1 MTPPGPA
8 SGPLRAV
15 VVGDLL
21 LDVDVEGEVE
31 RLTPYAPVPV
41 LDVVSETKR
50 AGGAGL
56 VATLLARDGHAVTL
70 VTALADD
77 ARAAELPPL
86 LPGIAIVAGRSPAA
100 TVVKTRIRSREQPIV
115 RIDQGTA
122 APEAPEVTAAMVQ
135 AIAAADLVVVADYG
149 RRLLEQPAVRDA
161 ISAAAARVTVV
172 WDPHPRGATPVPGVV
187 VTPNL
192 GEARGFSGVEGS
204 GVPFADEAALR
215 LLAEWGSA
223 AVVITM
229 GAHGALL
236 RTSATGLPL
245 VAAADTVQDAD
256 VNGAGDRFASALAVA
271 LASGAAPS
279 DALQRAVGET
289 ARFLAEGG
297 VAVLEETPAIPLPG
311 PDHDALAVVER
322 IRAAGGTVV
331 ATGGCFDLIHA
342 GHAKTLSA
350 ARALGDCLIVLLNSD
365 DSVRRLK
372 GPERPLMPEADR
384 VDLLSALEVVDGVI
398 VFGEDT
404 PVAAIRR
411 VKPDIWVKGGDYD
424 AADLPEAAVIREWGG
439 RAVTV
444 PFVPGRSTTRLAA
457 AIQRVS

>member
-1 MTPPGPA
+1 M
-8 SGPLRAV
+8 RAV

-41 LDVVSETKR
+41 LDVVSETRR

-56 VATLLARDGHAVTL
+56 VATLLRRDGHDVTL

-77 ARAAELPPL
+77 ARALDLPPL
-86 LPGIAIVAGRSPAA
+86 LDGIGLVAGRSPSP

-115 RIDQGTA
+115 RIDEGSGGA
-122 APEAPEVTAAMVQ
+122 EAPEVTAAMLDAV
-135 AIAAADLVVVADYG
+135 AGAELVVVADYG
-149 RRLLEQPAVRDA
+149 RRLLEQPALRDA
-161 ISAAAARVTVV
+161 IRAAAARVPVV
-172 WDPHPRGATPVPGVV
+172 WDPHPKGAQPVPGVV

-192 GEARGFSGVEGS
+192 GEARGFSGVEGH
-204 GVPFADEAALR
+204 GVPFADEAAVR
-215 LLAEWGSA
+215 LLTDWGCA
-223 AVVITM
+223 GVVVTM
-229 GAHGALL
+229 GSRGALL

-245 VAAADTVQDAD
+245 VAAAPEVREAD

-271 LASGAAPS
+271 LGSGATPS
-279 DALQRAVGET
+279 DAVQHAVRAT
-289 ARFLAEGG
+289 AAFLAEGG
-297 VAVLEETPAIPLPG
+297 VARLDAPPAVPLRTPDL
-311 PDHDALAVVER
+311 DALAVVER
-322 IRAAGGTVV
+322 VRAAGGTVV

-372 GPERPLMPEADR
+372 GPERPLMTEGDR
-384 VDLLSALEVVDGVI
+384 ADLLGALEVVDGVV
-398 VFGEDT
+398 VFTEDT
-404 PVAAIRR
+404 PVEAIRR
-411 VKPDIWVKGGDYD
+411 VRPDIWVKGGDYS
-424 AADLPEAAVIREWGG
+424 AADLPEAAVIAEWGG

>member
-1 MTPPGPA
+1 MRIT
-8 SGPLRAV
+8 

-21 LDVDVEGEVE
+21 LDIDVEGEVE

-41 LDVVSETKR
+41 LDVVSEVKR

-56 VATLLARDGHAVTL
+56 VATLLARDGHDVTL

-77 ARAAELPPL
+77 LRAADLPGL
-86 LPGIAIVAGRSPAA
+86 LPDVTLVAGRSPSP
-100 TVVKTRIRSREQPIV
+100 TVVKTRIRSREQPIA
-115 RIDQGTA
+115 RIDEGSATA
-122 APEAPEVTAAMVQ
+122 LAPEVSDAMLDAVGS
-135 AIAAADLVVVADYG
+135 ADLVVIADYG
-149 RRLLEQPAVRDA
+149 RRLLEDAPMRAAVE
-161 ISAAAARVTVV
+161 AAAARVPVV

-192 GEARGFSGVEGS
+192 GEARGFSGVEGG
-204 GVPFADEAALR
+204 GVPFADEAALH
-215 LLAEWGSA
+215 LLEQWRCA
-223 AVVITM
+223 AVVVTM

-236 RTSATGLPL
+236 RTSVAGLPL
-245 VAAADTVQDAD
+245 VAAAPAVTEAD

-271 LASGAAPS
+271 LGSGATPS
-279 DALQRAVGET
+279 EAVQLAVATT
-289 ARFLAEGG
+289 AAFLADGG
-297 VAVLEETPAIPLPG
+297 VAVLESAPVVALPG

-322 IRAAGGTVV
+322 VRAAGGTVV

-342 GHAKTLSA
+342 GHAKTLAA

-372 GPERPLMPEADR
+372 GPERPLMTAPDR
-384 VDLLSALEVVDGVI
+384 IELLSALQVVDGVV

-404 PVAAIRR
+404 PVDAIRR
-411 VKPDIWVKGGDYD
+411 IRPDIWVKGGDYN
-424 AADLPEAAVIREWGG
+424 AESLPEASVITEWGG

-444 PFVPGRSTTRLAA
+444 PFLPGRSTTKLAA

>member
-1 MTPPGPA
+1 MKV
-8 SGPLRAV
+8 V

-41 LDVVSETKR
+41 LDVVSETRR

-70 VTALADD
+70 VTAIAED
-77 ARAAELPPL
+77 ARGALLPPL
-86 LPGIAIVAGRSPAA
+86 LGDVALVAGRSPSP
-100 TVVKTRIRSREQPIV
+100 TVVKTRLRSREQAIA
-115 RIDQGTA
+115 RIDEGSA
-122 APEAPEVTAAMVQ
+122 APEAPEVTDAMLAAVGE
-135 AIAAADLVVVADYG
+135 ADLVVVADYG
-149 RRLLEQPAVRDA
+149 RRLLEQRALRDA
-161 ISAAAARVTVV
+161 IEAAARRVPVV
-172 WDPHPRGATPVPGVV
+172 WDPHPRGAQPVPGVV

-192 GEARGFSGVEGS
+192 GEARGFTGVEGS

-215 LLAEWGSA
+215 LLEAWRSA

-229 GAHGALL
+229 GARGALL
-236 RTSATGLPL
+236 RTSARGLPL
-245 VAAADTVQDAD
+245 VAAAAEVRDAD

-271 LASGAAPS
+271 LGSGSEPSAAVQ
-279 DALQRAVGET
+279 AAVAAT
-289 ARFLAEGG
+289 AAFLADGG
-297 VAVLEETPAIPLPG
+297 VATLEAAPAVVLPT

-322 IRAAGGTVV
+322 VRAAGGTVV

-342 GHAKTLSA
+342 GHAATLAA

-372 GPERPLMPEADR
+372 GPERPLMTEPDR
-384 VDLLSALEVVDGVI
+384 VALLRALQVVDGVV

-404 PVAAIRR
+404 PVEAIRR
-411 VKPDIWVKGGDYD
+411 VRPDIWVKGGDYS
-424 AADLPEAAVIREWGG
+424 AEDLPEAAVITEWGG

>member
-1 MTPPGPA
+1 M
-8 SGPLRAV
+8 SGARLRAV

-56 VATLLARDGHAVTL
+56 VATLLHRDGHDVTL
-70 VTALADD
+70 VTALSDD
-77 ARAAELPPL
+77 ARAGD
-86 LPGIAIVAGRSPAA
+86 LPGLLDGVTLVAGRSPSP

-115 RIDQGTA
+115 RIDEGS
-122 APEAPEVTAAMVQ
+122 APAEAPEVTAAMLDAVRG
-135 AIAAADLVVVADYG
+135 ADLIVVADYG
-149 RRLLEQPAVRDA
+149 RGLLEDA
-161 ISAAAARVTVV
+161 ALRAAIEAAAADVPVV
-172 WDPHPRGATPVPGVV
+172 WDPHPRGARPVPGAV

-215 LLAEWGSA
+215 LLEAWGSA

-229 GAHGALL
+229 GSHGALL
-236 RTSATGLPL
+236 RTSARGLPL
-245 VAAADTVQDAD
+245 VAAASVVTDPD

-271 LASGAAPS
+271 LGSGS
-279 DALQRAVGET
+279 THSEAVQT
-289 ARFLAEGG
+289 AVATTAGFLADGG
-297 VAVLEETPAIPLPG
+297 VATLVSAPVAALPG

-322 IRAAGGTVV
+322 VRAAGGTVV
-331 ATGGCFDLIHA
+331 ATAGCFDLIHA
-342 GHAKTLSA
+342 GHAKTLAA

-372 GPERPLMPEADR
+372 GPERPLMTAEDR
-384 VDLLSALEVVDGVI
+384 VDLLSALQVVDGVV

-404 PVAAIRR
+404 PVDAIRR
-411 VKPDIWVKGGDYD
+411 IRPDIWVKGGDYN
-424 AADLPEAAVIREWGG
+424 AGSLPEASVITEWGG

-444 PFVPGRSTTRLAA
+444 PFFPGRSTTKLAA

>member
-1 MTPPGPA
+1 MNT
-8 SGPLRAV
+8 V

-21 LDVDVEGEVE
+21 LDVDVEGDVE

-56 VATLLARDGHAVTL
+56 VATLLLRDGHDVTL
-70 VTALADD
+70 VTALSDD
-77 ARAAELPPL
+77 LRATELPPL
-86 LPGIAIVAGRSPAA
+86 LSGIALVAGRSPSP

-115 RIDQGTA
+115 RIDEGSGT
-122 APEAPEVTAAMVQ
+122 PEAPEVTAAMLD
-135 AIAAADLVVVADYG
+135 AIAHADLLVVADYG
-149 RRLLEQPAVRDA
+149 RRLLEDRSLRDA
-161 ISAAAARVTVV
+161 VTAAATRIPVV
-172 WDPHPRGATPVPGVV
+172 WDPHARGAQPVPGVI

-192 GEARGFSGVEGS
+192 GEAKAFSGVEGS
-204 GVPFADEAALR
+204 GVRFADEAAQR
-215 LLAEWGSA
+215 LLADWGCA

-229 GAHGALL
+229 GSHGALL

-245 VAAADTVQDAD
+245 VAAAPVVADAD

-271 LASGAAPS
+271 LGSGRTTS
-279 DALQRAVGET
+279 DAVQHAVAET
-289 ARFLAEGG
+289 ARYLEDGG
-297 VAVLEETPAIPLPG
+297 VAVLEVTPPAALPG
-311 PDHDALAVVER
+311 ADQEALAVVAR
-322 IRAAGGTVV
+322 VRAAGGTVV
-331 ATGGCFDLIHA
+331 ATGGVFDLIHA
-342 GHAKTLSA
+342 GHARTLSA

-372 GPERPLMPEADR
+372 GPERPLMTAADR
-384 VDLLSALEVVDGVI
+384 VDLLEALEVVDGVI

-404 PVAAIRR
+404 PVDAIRR
-411 VKPDIWVKGGDYD
+411 VRPDIWVKGGDYE
-424 AADLPEAAVIREWGG
+424 AKSLPEAAVITEWGG

-444 PFVPGRSTTRLAA
+444 PFFPGRSTTRLAA

>member
-1 MTPPGPA
+1 M
-8 SGPLRAV
+8 SGARLRAV

-56 VATLLARDGHAVTL
+56 VATLLARDGHDVTL

-77 ARAAELPPL
+77 ARAAD
-86 LPGIAIVAGRSPAA
+86 LPGLLDDVALVAGRSPSP

-115 RIDQGTA
+115 RIDEGSSPA
-122 APEAPEVTAAMVQ
+122 EAPEVTAAMLEAVR
-135 AIAAADLVVVADYG
+135 AADLVVVADYG
-149 RRLLEQPAVRDA
+149 RRLLEDA
-161 ISAAAARVTVV
+161 ALRAAIEEAAASVPVV
-172 WDPHPRGATPVPGVV
+172 WDPHPRGAQPVPGVV

-215 LLAEWGSA
+215 LLEAWGSA
-223 AVVITM
+223 AVVVTM
-229 GAHGALL
+229 GSHGALL
-236 RTSATGLPL
+236 RTSARGLPL
-245 VAAADTVQDAD
+245 VAAASVVTDPD
-256 VNGAGDRFASALAVA
+256 VNGAGDRFASALAIA
-271 LASGAAPS
+271 LGSGATHS
-279 DALQRAVGET
+279 EAVQT
-289 ARFLAEGG
+289 AVATTAGFLADGG
-297 VAVLEETPAIPLPG
+297 VATLVSAPVVTLPG

-322 IRAAGGTVV
+322 VRAAGGTVV

-342 GHAKTLSA
+342 GHAKTLAA

-372 GPERPLMPEADR
+372 GPERPLMTAEDR
-384 VDLLSALEVVDGVI
+384 VDLLSALQVVDGVV

-404 PVAAIRR
+404 PVDAIRR
-411 VKPDIWVKGGDYD
+411 IKPDIWVKGGDYN
-424 AADLPEAAVIREWGG
+424 AESLPEASVITEWGG

-444 PFVPGRSTTRLAA
+444 PFFPGRSTTKLAA

>member
-1 MTPPGPA
+1 M
-8 SGPLRAV
+8 SGARLRAV

-56 VATLLARDGHAVTL
+56 VATLLARDGHDVTL

-77 ARAAELPPL
+77 ARAAD
-86 LPGIAIVAGRSPAA
+86 LPGLLDGVALVAGRSPSP

-115 RIDQGTA
+115 RIDEGSSPA
-122 APEAPEVTAAMVQ
+122 EAPEVTAAMLEAVR
-135 AIAAADLVVVADYG
+135 AADLVVVADYG
-149 RRLLEQPAVRDA
+149 RRLLEDA
-161 ISAAAARVTVV
+161 ALRAAIEEAAASVPVV
-172 WDPHPRGATPVPGVV
+172 WDPHPRGAQPVPGVV

-215 LLAEWGSA
+215 LLEAWGSA
-223 AVVITM
+223 AVVVTM
-229 GAHGALL
+229 GSHGALL
-236 RTSATGLPL
+236 RTSVRGLPL
-245 VAAADTVQDAD
+245 VAAASVVTDPD
-256 VNGAGDRFASALAVA
+256 VNGAGDRFASALAIA
-271 LASGAAPS
+271 LGSGATHS
-279 DALQRAVGET
+279 EAVQT
-289 ARFLAEGG
+289 AVATTAGFLADGG
-297 VAVLEETPAIPLPG
+297 VATLVSAPVTALPG

-322 IRAAGGTVV
+322 VRAAGGTVV

-342 GHAKTLSA
+342 GHAKTLAA

-372 GPERPLMPEADR
+372 GPERPLMTAEDR
-384 VDLLSALEVVDGVI
+384 VDLLSALQVVDGVV

-404 PVAAIRR
+404 PVDAIRR
-411 VKPDIWVKGGDYD
+411 IKPDIWVKGGDYN
-424 AADLPEAAVIREWGG
+424 AESLPEASVITEWGG

-444 PFVPGRSTTRLAA
+444 PFFPGRSTTKLAA

>member
-1 MTPPGPA
+1 MKVT
-8 SGPLRAV
+8 V
-15 VVGDLL
+15 IGDLL
-21 LDVDVEGEVE
+21 LDIDVEGEVE

-41 LDVVSETKR
+41 LDVVSETRR

-56 VATLLARDGHAVTL
+56 VATLLARDGHDVTL

-77 ARAAELPPL
+77 ARAAL
-86 LPGIAIVAGRSPAA
+86 LPGLLDGIALVAGRSPSP
-100 TVVKTRIRSREQPIV
+100 TVVKTRIRSREQAIA
-115 RIDQGTA
+115 RMDEGSAT
-122 APEAPEVTAAMVQ
+122 PEAPEVSAEMLAAV
-135 AIAAADLVVVADYG
+135 AAADLVIVADYG
-149 RRLLEQPAVRDA
+149 RRLLEQQSVRDA
-161 ISAAAARVTVV
+161 VEAAARRVPVV
-172 WDPHPRGATPVPGVV
+172 WDPHPRGATPVRGVV

-204 GVPFADEAALR
+204 GVPFADEAALQ
-215 LLAEWGSA
+215 LLSAWGCA

-236 RTSATGLPL
+236 RTSASGLPL
-245 VAAADTVQDAD
+245 VAAAPEVQDAD
-256 VNGAGDRFASALAVA
+256 VNGAGDRFASALGVA
-271 LASGAAPS
+271 LGSGGTLSEAV
-279 DALQRAVGET
+279 QRAVGAT
-289 ARFLAEGG
+289 AAFLAEGG
-297 VAVLEETPAIPLPG
+297 VATLEATPITVLPT

-342 GHAKTLSA
+342 GHARTLSA

-372 GPERPLMPEADR
+372 GPERPLMTEPDR

-404 PVAAIRR
+404 PVEAIRR
-411 VKPDIWVKGGDYD
+411 VRPDIWVKGGDYN
-424 AADLPEAAVIREWGG
+424 AEDLPEAAVIKEWGG

>member
-1 MTPPGPA
+1 MTGTR
-8 SGPLRAV
+8 LRTV

-56 VATLLARDGHAVTL
+56 VATLLSRDGHDVTL
-70 VTALADD
+70 VTALSDD
-77 ARAAELPPL
+77 ARAAELPGL
-86 LPGIAIVAGRSPAA
+86 LGGVTLLAGRSPSP
-100 TVVKTRIRSREQPIV
+100 TVVKTRIRSREQPIA
-115 RIDQGTA
+115 RIDEGS
-122 APEAPEVTAAMVQ
+122 APGEAPEVTAAMLEAVRS
-135 AIAAADLVVVADYG
+135 AELVVVADYG
-149 RRLLEQPAVRDA
+149 RRLLEDA
-161 ISAAAARVTVV
+161 ALRAAIEEAAATVPVV
-172 WDPHPRGATPVPGVV
+172 WDPHPRGAQPVPGVV

-215 LLAEWGSA
+215 LLEVWGSA
-223 AVVITM
+223 AVVVTM
-229 GAHGALL
+229 GSHGALL
-236 RTSATGLPL
+236 RTSARGLPL
-245 VAAADTVQDAD
+245 VAAASVVTDPD

-271 LASGAAPS
+271 LGSGAAPS
-279 DALQRAVGET
+279 EAVQTAAVTT
-289 ARFLAEGG
+289 ARFLTDGG
-297 VAVLEETPAIPLPG
+297 VATLVSPPVVALPG

-322 IRAAGGTVV
+322 VRAAGGTVV

-372 GPERPLMPEADR
+372 GPERPLMTAPDR
-384 VDLLSALEVVDGVI
+384 VELLSALEVVDGVV

-404 PVAAIRR
+404 PVDAIRR
-411 VKPDIWVKGGDYD
+411 IKPDIWVKGGDYD
-424 AADLPEAAVIREWGG
+424 AETLPEASVITEWGG

-444 PFVPGRSTTRLAA
+444 PFFPGRSTTKLAA

>member
-1 MTPPGPA
+1 M
-8 SGPLRAV
+8 RAV

-41 LDVVSETKR
+41 LDVVAETKR

-56 VATLLARDGHAVTL
+56 VATLLARDGHDVAL
-70 VTALADD
+70 VTALSDD
-77 ARAAELPPL
+77 ARAADLPPL
-86 LPGIAIVAGRSPAA
+86 LGGVALVPGRSPSP

-115 RIDQGTA
+115 RIDEGSGT
-122 APEAPEVTAAMVQ
+122 PLPPEVTPEMLEAV
-135 AIAAADLVVVADYG
+135 AAAELVVVADYG
-149 RRLLEQPAVRDA
+149 RGLLEQRALRDA
-161 ISAAAARVTVV
+161 IQEAATRVPVV
-172 WDPHPRGATPVPGVV
+172 WDPHPKGATPVPGVV

-192 GEARGFSGVEGS
+192 GEARGFSGLEGS

-215 LLAEWGSA
+215 LLADWGCA

-229 GAHGALL
+229 GSRGALL

-245 VAAADTVQDAD
+245 VAAAPEVRDAD
-256 VNGAGDRFASALAVA
+256 VNGAGDRFASAIAVA
-271 LASGAAPS
+271 LGEGLAPK
-279 DALQRAVGET
+279 DALQRAVAAT
-289 ARFLAEGG
+289 AGFLADGG
-297 VAVLEETPAIPLPG
+297 VATLEAAPAVPLPSA
-311 PDHDALAVVER
+311 DRDALAVVER
-322 IRAAGGTVV
+322 VRAAGGTVV

-372 GPERPLMPEADR
+372 GPERPLMPQEDR
-384 VDLLSALEVVDGVI
+384 TDLLSALEVVDGVI
-398 VFGEDT
+398 VFTEDT
-404 PVAAIRR
+404 PVEAIRR
-411 VKPDIWVKGGDYD
+411 VRPDIWVKGGDYN
-424 AADLPEAAVIREWGG
+424 AEDLPEAAVIKEWGG

-444 PFVPGRSTTRLAA
+444 PFFPGRSTTRLAA